1 MQVAFKPLSP
11 SAGASAPVAGA
22 PAALS
27 PEHPRKVPDMAR
39 RIVAAVVRAL
49 QERPAEDPVHFH
61 AGTAGRPYV
70 CHDPHCVSPH
80 LDVTRG

>member
-1 MQVAFKPLSP
+1 
-11 SAGASAPVAGA
+11 
-22 PAALS
+22 
-27 PEHPRKVPDMAR
+27 MAR

-49 QERPAEDPVHFH
+49 HERPAEDPVHFH